1 MLSTYLS
8 YGSSFKSGGFNT
20 RYNVPT
26 ADNLP
31 VPFDKEQVATWEI
44 GVKADLADKLR
55 VNAAAFASRY
65 EDMQLIFRQ
74 GVVPLLFNAGSAS
87 IDGVEVEF
95 TYRHGQ
101 HGAGG
106 PERGGDL
113 YHRGRYP

>member
-20 RYNVPT
+20 RYNAPT

-55 VNAAAFASRY
+55 VKAASFATLGYAEAIYARPRNVLLAF
-65 EDMQLIFRQ
+65 
-74 GVVPLLFNAGSAS
+74 S
-87 IDGVEVEF
+87 IDF
-95 TYRHGQ
+95 
-101 HGAGG
+101 
-106 PERGGDL
+106 
-113 YHRGRYP
+113 